1 MKNPVFTLSF
11 WLLFA
16 LAFLLLLPAPTR
28 AQGSPTTLIYF
39 NNTPPIEGVTP
50 TGKGSIPPSST
61 GVYTLSVEVGNVN
74 LLSGTVLTVWIEGYT
89 YDPLTRTST
98 LLPSKMVGTMTLNS
112 GKAKFTSSYTL
123 GGYLSG
129 VRLTAPDGTLI
140 MSGIPVRKI

>member
-1 MKNPVFTLSF
+1 MRNPIFTLGCWF
-11 WLLFA
+11 LFT
-16 LAFLLLLPAPTR
+16 LASLLLLPVPAH

-39 NNTPPIEGVTP
+39 NNTPPIAGVTP

-74 LLSGTVLTVWIEGYT
+74 LLSGTVLTVWIDGYT
-89 YDPLTRTST
+89 YDPLTRISTS
-98 LLPSKMVGTMTLNS
+98 LPSKIVGTMTLSS
-112 GKAKFTSSYTL
+112 GKAKFASPYTF

-129 VRLTAPDGTLI
+129 VRLTAPDGTLV